1 MKRLMDRGLRG
12 TLLRYQIM
20 ANIVG
25 VLIIPVFIFFGLQL
39 AGVGGTKGAGA
50 VFGIAHG
57 YLYIVY
63 VITAGLLVLKVWPRL
78 GVGWIVLLGFAGLIP
93 GLTFVVEWLVVTKK
107 VEPLLAEQDAVTTE
121 VATPGSP

>member
-1 MKRLMDRGLRG
+1 MKRLTERGVRG
-12 TLLRYQIM
+12 ALFRYQIM

-25 VLIIPVFIFFGLQL
+25 VLIIPVFLFFGLQL
-39 AGVGGTKGAGA
+39 AGVGGTKAAGA

-107 VEPLLAEQDAVTTE
+107 VHPLLAEQEAAATS